1 MSVIR
6 TQGLIFPLQLASGK
20 HVISEGEDL
29 IKSSIKIILSWP
41 LFTRE
46 YTDNFGSRVYEALED
61 QNDEVLITLVK
72 KFVVDSITKWEK
84 RVELKKMTFE
94 RPNNE
99 KLVLIFY
106 TTLRILILKILFVI
120 FFIPIKQ
127 IILCH

>member
-1 MSVIR
+1 MAVIR
-6 TQGLIFPLQLASGK
+6 TQGLIFPLGLSSGK

-29 IKSSIKIILSWP
+29 IKSSIQIILSWP

-46 YTDNFGSRVYEALED
+46 YVDDFGSRVHEALED
-61 QNDEVLITLVK
+61 QNDEVLITLIK

-99 KLVLIFY
+99 RLIVDLLYRIKDINIENTLHYTFY
-106 TTLRILILKILFVI
+106 TN
-120 FFIPIKQ
+120 
-127 IILCH
+127 